1 MQKTLIDSKFRS
13 KEEWYSEAI
22 CREGKKSHSTNCPKP
37 QCSRSLQQKWVCLV
51 PNPLQEL
58 CCYQSHRLSNELPQ
72 QNFEVP
78 WIIEEWRV
86 SKLISITILTMDKKS
101 LTNNKLSWQE
111 TFPRNWCPVWNETLP
126 AFQCMLQGKST
137 GSNRPMELHN
147 NLYKPW
153 IGTLEHQAPNASV
166 IRAPTNLSCHNRH
179 CWLNSKSSSAYRVR
193 NPQGHQ
199 DLCIKKKPHK
209 TKAQEGKFEN
219 LWC

>member
-1 MQKTLIDSKFRS
+1 MILRS
-13 KEEWYSEAI
+13 NLQRGE
-22 CREGKKSHSTNCPKP
+22 KKSQHQLSKATMFKISSTEMSLSSSKPSPGALLLPVTQTLKWTSTAKLWGALDHRRMKGFKAYLYHHSNNG
-37 QCSRSLQQKWVCLV
+37 Q
-51 PNPLQEL
+51 
-58 CCYQSHRLSNELPQ
+58 
-72 QNFEVP
+72 
-78 WIIEEWRV
+78 
-86 SKLISITILTMDKKS
+86 KS